1 MKMHP
6 LFAGFTH
13 GQLEAVTHALG
24 FEFRRFQAGDR
35 DADQRKQ
42 DGFLCM
48 GNWEWERVR
57 YVGFVRPLTAFA
69 MACWFAGLGQRE
81 QEAHRVRPDRY
92 SYRLGSERWQ
102 GQFGSREA
110 AMEVGRADTSRLG
123 CVVFKTASQRPP
135 LASSIYT
142 GASVLED
149 LRVSAY
155 AAFGEE
161 SHDWP
166 CLLPDQPGLFCEAF
180 SLLVDGFAR
189 HTHRTPTFAALGK
202 VVEHRA
208 CSCAVCA

>member
-13 GQLEAVTHALG
+13 AQLETAAHALG
-24 FEFRRFQAGDR
+24 FEFRRLRAGDR
-35 DADQRKQ
+35 ASEQSKRS
-42 DGFLCM
+42 GFLCM
-48 GNWEWERVR
+48 GVWNEEGEG
-57 YVGFVRPLTAFA
+57 YAGYVRPLTAFA
-69 MACWFAGLGQRE
+69 MACWLAGLGQNE
-81 QEAHRVRPDRY
+81 QSAHLKRPERY
-92 SYRLGSERWQ
+92 SYRLNSERWQ

-110 AMEVGRADTSRLG
+110 AKEVGRTDAVQRG
-123 CVVFKTASQRPP
+123 REAFKTAGQRPP

-155 AAFGEE
+155 AAFGDDA
-161 SHDWP
+161 SDWP
-166 CLLPDQPGLFCEAF
+166 RLRPDQSGLFCEAF
-180 SLLVDGFAR
+180 ALLVDGFAK
-189 HTHRTPTFAALGK
+189 HTDTAPTFAALGK

>member
-13 GQLEAVTHALG
+13 AQLETVAQGLG
-24 FEFRRFQAGDR
+24 FEFRCMPVRRAVV
-35 DADQRKQ
+35 DQRPN
-42 DGFLCM
+42 DGFRCI
-48 GNWEWERVR
+48 GEWKHEGEL

-69 MACWFAGLGQRE
+69 MACWFAGLGQNE
-81 QEAHRVRPDRY
+81 QSAHRVRPDRY
-92 SYRLGSERWQ
+92 SYRLGSERWH

-110 AMEVGRADTSRLG
+110 AMEVGRADASRLG

-155 AAFGEE
+155 AAFGDE

-166 CLLPDQPGLFCEAF
+166 CLLPDQSGLFCEAF

>member
-13 GQLEAVTHALG
+13 AQLETAAHALG
-24 FEFRRFQAGDR
+24 FEFRRYQVGDSN
-35 DADQRKQ
+35 ADQRKQ

-69 MACWFAGLGQRE
+69 MACWFAGLGQNE
-81 QEAHRVRPDRY
+81 QSAHLKRPERY
-92 SYRLGSERWQ
+92 SYRLNSERWQ
-102 GQFGSREA
+102 GHFGSREA
-110 AMEVGRADTSRLG
+110 AKEVGRTDAVQRG
-123 CVVFKTASQRPP
+123 CEVFKTAGQRPP

-155 AAFGEE
+155 AAFGDDA
-161 SHDWP
+161 SDWP
-166 CLLPDQPGLFCEAF
+166 CLLPDQSGLFCEAF
-180 SLLVDGFAR
+180 ALLVDGFAQ
-189 HTHRTPTFAALGK
+189 HTHSHPTFSAMGK